1 MILQSIYQCW
11 LERTCLNFTDA
22 KLRLRF
28 ESEAGLQELVRG
40 VRLPWEKSHG
50 IKLEVSFNAINN
62 KCSYLKFFDTFHQF
76 KLKYFFLQFTG
87 GD

>member
-62 KCSYLKFFDTFHQF
+62 KCS
-76 KLKYFFLQFTG
+76 
-87 GD
+87 

>member
-11 LERTCLNFTDA
+11 LERTCLNFTDG

-50 IKLEVSFNAINN
+50 IKLEVSFNAMNVTN
-62 KCSYLKFFDTFHQF
+62 
-76 KLKYFFLQFTG
+76 
-87 GD
+87 